1 MSDIPYQPLADYTTG
16 IAARLGR
23 LRGQIAGWFWV
34 EGLGRVLWLALAL
47 GAADLALDWL
57 FRMDRPQ
64 RAVILVLMVAALVW
78 AVHRWLVRPLSL
90 AMSDG
95 ALALSVGTASWSSGK
110 GVL

>member
-34 EGLGRVLWLALAL
+34 EGLGRVLGLALAL

-64 RAVILVLMVAALVW
+64 RAVILVLMVAALGW
-78 AVHRWLVRPLSL
+78 AGHRWLVPPLSL
-90 AMSDG
+90 ALG
-95 ALALSVGTASWSSGK
+95 ADPPGLQIAKAQPPLRRRV
-110 GVL
+110 